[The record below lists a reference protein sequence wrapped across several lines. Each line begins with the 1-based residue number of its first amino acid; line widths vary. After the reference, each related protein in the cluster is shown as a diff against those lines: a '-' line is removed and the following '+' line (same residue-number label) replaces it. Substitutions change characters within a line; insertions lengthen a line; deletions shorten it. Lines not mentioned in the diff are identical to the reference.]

1 MVRWVTGFTSAS
13 TMTSTL
19 ASGVSRGIVCIASDA
34 AIVVLDLVVLKDFSL
49 AQQRSGCS
57 AAFYW

>member
-1 MVRWVTGFTSAS
+1 
-13 TMTSTL
+13 MTSTL